1 MAVNERFLPFM
12 LKEKKLPELR
22 VLIKKLQHYDKE
34 QFAEQLV
41 AEPELRE
48 AGALLFNQIG

>member
-1 MAVNERFLPFM
+1 MDDLTVNERFLPFI

-48 AGALLFNQIG
+48 AGALLFN